1 MCHVLTVCLNNML
14 CVIAQDLVLST
25 CVALVVV
32 GVQGLCLGIL
42 IGAAA
47 TDACF
52 LMLMWHTDWDL
63 EAEKAAERVT
73 SAPANSTEAVALDH
87 VVSCDIDDVINSRFT
102 LDGEDTAETTGL
114 LTQGTKTQQDSS
126 QLL

>member
-1 MCHVLTVCLNNML
+1 MSFPQYMLTQAALPFECIIN
-14 CVIAQDLVLST
+14 IF
-25 CVALVVV
+25 VALVAA

-52 LMLMWHTDWDL
+52 LLLMWRTDWDL

-73 SAPANSTEAVALDH
+73 SAPADDTESIALQH
-87 VVSCDIDDVINSRFT
+87 VISCDTDDDSNGRFT
-102 LDGEDTAETTGL
+102 LDGHATPETL
-114 LTQGTKTQQDSS
+114 LTQHTKTQQESS
-126 QLL
+126 LL